1 MESLREGQNMITAK
15 DIMTEKVI
23 TVRPET
29 PLEEFARILIENRIS
44 GAPVV
49 DKDGNLVGIITE
61 NDLINQNKRL
71 HIPTVIRLFD
81 AFIMLESPGK
91 IKDEIKRITA
101 TTVWD
106 ICTKE
111 VVTVSED
118 TPLQEIATIMS
129 EKKIHLL
136 PVMRDK
142 RIVGIIG
149 KADIIKAM
157 AYKP

>member
-1 MESLREGQNMITAK
+1 MITAK

-29 PLEEFARILIENRIS
+29 PLDEFARILIEYRIS

-49 DKDGNLVGIITE
+49 DKDGNLVGIVTE

-81 AFIMLESPGK
+81 AFIMLESPRK

-101 TTVWD
+101 ATVWD

-118 TPLQEIATIMS
+118 TSLQEIATIMS
-129 EKKIHLL
+129 EKNIHLL

-142 RIVGIIG
+142 SIVGIIG

-157 AYKP
+157 AYRPQ

>member
-1 MESLREGQNMITAK
+1 MITAK

-29 PLEEFARILIENRIS
+29 PIDEFARILIEYRIS

-49 DKDGNLVGIITE
+49 DKDGNLVGIVTE

-71 HIPTVIRLFD
+71 HIPTVIRLFY
-81 AFIMLESPGK
+81 AFIMLESPRK

-101 TTVWD
+101 ATVWD

-118 TPLQEIATIMS
+118 TSLQEIATIMS
-129 EKKIHLL
+129 EKNIHLL

-142 RIVGIIG
+142 SIVGIIG

-157 AYKP
+157 AYRPQ

>member
-1 MESLREGQNMITAK
+1 MITAK

-29 PLEEFARILIENRIS
+29 PIDEFARILIEYRIS

-49 DKDGNLVGIITE
+49 DKDGNLVGIVTE

-81 AFIMLESPGK
+81 AFIMLESPRK

-101 TTVWD
+101 ATVWD

-118 TPLQEIATIMS
+118 TSLQEIATIMS
-129 EKKIHLL
+129 EKNIHLL

-142 RIVGIIG
+142 SIVGIIG

-157 AYKP
+157 AYRPQ